1 MRVHCCK
8 FPLYFLYS
16 KERSG
21 KEPVCFIDAGVH
33 LPALHTPTAKVSDVG
48 DEERDPVGRSVSRPV
63 GRLVNRLKKSII
75 TLKFDKKM
83 MAMVRIFAHLAANN

>member
-1 MRVHCCK
+1 MHIVVN
-8 FPLYFLYS
+8 FPFIFYIPMS
-16 KERSG
+16 AAG
-21 KEPVCFIDAGVH
+21 KSQFVSSH
-33 LPALHTPTAKVSDVG
+33 LSALHTPTAKVSDVG